1 MLDRAGRLKQVICLI
16 YKGGDSGEMFV
27 ATGSV
32 PDHRIHGSP
41 KSVSES
47 ITFAAQKS
55 GAVDAVESHTRYSWQ
70 RTAETHGPAACS
82 CGKALLDG
90 LQEITPIVFAGRLV
104 LARFSGCHI
113 LGELFVKSGQRD
125 AKMLF
130 KSRLPS
136 KFGDLG

>member
-1 MLDRAGRLKQVICLI
+1 MLDRAGRLKQVICLFYI
-16 YKGGDSGEMFV
+16 GGDSGDMLV

-32 PDHRIHGSP
+32 PAHRIHGSP
-41 KSVSES
+41 KSVSEN
-47 ITFAAQKS
+47 ITFAAQKP
-55 GAVDAVESHTRYSWQ
+55 GEVDAVESHARYSWQ
-70 RTAETHGPAACS
+70 RTAEAHGTASCF

-90 LQEITPIVFAGRLV
+90 LQEITPIVLAGRLV
-104 LARFSGCHI
+104 LARFSDCHI
-113 LGELFVKSGQRD
+113 LGELFVKSRQRN